1 MSQHGVPHL
10 RMSEIGRIWIVRG
23 LNWTFSYVR
32 DEIEPNT
39 IVHGRI
45 RLFYLPLTTSLH
57 FWVRSRSQGTTPAA
71 DRRVNRPTGRVI
83 EPERQGG
90 KESDAQTR

>member
-1 MSQHGVPHL
+1 MSQHGVPHH
-10 RMSEIGRIWIVRG
+10 RMGEIGRIWIVRG

-45 RLFYLPLTTSLH
+45 RLFFPGLPLPLGDV
-57 FWVRSRSQGTTPAA
+57 FPDIIWELGKGKGLLKKISQKFIK
-71 DRRVNRPTGRVI
+71 I
-83 EPERQGG
+83 EN
-90 KESDAQTR
+90 